1 MKIIVIGGQIAGSS
15 FAVKYKK
22 ENPDDEIILVN
33 KNIHISYITSALP
46 LFLEDK
52 VKEEDIIL
60 YNEEYLK
67 SLGITLYLKS
77 EVIAVNTEEQNI
89 KVIKGDSGS
98 IEVLD
103 YDKLIIASGCNA
115 VKLPI
120 LENKGNNIFIF
131 KNILNVKRLKKLI
144 KEKAPKNALVIGGG
158 PTGISVSNSLKN
170 LDIDVTICEKQ
181 DNILKQFGEDFQKN
195 AREIL
200 EEKGIKILTSSE
212 IKNVKTG
219 FPLSLEINKK
229 RYTFDFIVVCSGLI
243 PNTTFMHD
251 TNVNMTESGYI
262 FVNEKLET
270 NIPNIYAVG
279 DAAVVKM
286 NGVEEYI
293 LPKLSGS
300 AKNQAEFLVESFN
313 KTLDRYNG
321 TTSPMIINIFD
332 KTFAKVGII
341 EEQAIDNNLEFKKI
355 YLEKRMYPKYIKN
368 DNFLKINAIFNKKLD
383 FLGVEMLGDENIN
396 LLLNYFTAALKG
408 KLNAKDFLEEE
419 LEFDS
424 KFYVLNEAIN
434 DLGKLAIYE

>member
-158 PTGISVSNSLKN
+158 PTGISVSNALKN

-181 DNILKQFGEDFQKN
+181 NNILKQFGEDFQKN
-195 AREIL
+195 AKEIL

-321 TTSPMIINIFD
+321 TNSPMIINIFD

-341 EEQAIDNNLEFKKI
+341 EEQAIDNNLEFKTI

-368 DNFLKINAIFNKKLD
+368 DILLKIKAIFNKKLD

-408 KLNAKDFLEEE
+408 KLNAKDFLGEE

>member
-77 EVIAVNTEEQNI
+77 EVIAVNPNEKNI
-89 KVIKGDSGS
+89 KIIKGDSGS

-158 PTGISVSNSLKN
+158 PTGISVSNALKN
-170 LDIDVTICEKQ
+170 LNIDVSLCEKE
-181 DNILKQFGEDFQKN
+181 DNILRQFGEDFQKD
-195 AREIL
+195 AKEIL
-200 EEKGIKILTSSE
+200 EKKGINVLTSSE
-212 IKNVKTG
+212 VKNVKNG
-219 FPLSLEINKK
+219 YPINLEINKK
-229 RYTFDFIVVCSGLI
+229 KYTFDFIVVCSGLI

-251 TNVNMTESGYI
+251 TTVNMTENGYI

-270 NIPNIYAVG
+270 NLSNIYAIG
-279 DAAVVKM
+279 DVAVVKM

-300 AKNQAEFLVESFN
+300 AKNQSEFLVESFK

-321 TTSPMIINIFD
+321 TNSSMIINVFD

-341 EEQAIDNNLEFKKI
+341 EEQAIDNNLEFKTI
-355 YLEKRMYPKYIKN
+355 YLEKRMYPKYINN
-368 DNFLKINAIFNKKLD
+368 DCILKIKAIFNKKLD
-383 FLGVEMLGDENIN
+383 FLGVEIFGDENIN

-419 LEFDS
+419 LAFDN
-424 KFYVLNEAIN
+424 KFYFLNQTIN
-434 DLGKLAIYE
+434 DLGKMAIYE